1 MREQSRDD
9 SRRYGEANGRGV
21 ERVHS
26 YRTLSNFLDTR
37 QSVAWRAIKD
47 TPNHEGACRD
57 MEEFIFGLS

>member
-9 SRRYGEANGRGV
+9 GWRHGEAYGRGV
-21 ERVHS
+21 ERVHGC
-26 YRTLSNFLDTR
+26 RTLSNFFDTR

-47 TPNHEGACRD
+47 APNYEGACRD